1 VSDHLAT
8 VEWRCDGDFREGRY
22 SRAHRWRFDGG
33 AIVAASA
40 SPGNVPAPWSDP
52 SGIDPEEALVA
63 AVSSCHMLWFLHLA
77 RDSGLDVAAYA
88 DEARGTLGKGPDGK
102 VAMTRIALRPKIDFA
117 GEPPSAEAL
126 AGLHDAA
133 HERCFIANSLK
144 TEVVVEP
151 RSANPD

>member
-1 VSDHLAT
+1 MAEYLAT

-22 SRAHRWRFDGG
+22 SRAHSWLFDGG
-33 AIVAASA
+33 ATVPASA

-52 SGIDPEEALVA
+52 AGVDPEEALVA

-77 RDSGLDVAAYA
+77 RDSGLDVAAYS
-88 DEARGTLGKGPDGK
+88 DEARGTLGKGADGK
-102 VAMTRIALRPKIDFA
+102 VAMTRISLRPNISFA
-117 GEPPSAEAL
+117 GEPPSEERL
-126 AGLHDAA
+126 AGLHHAA

-151 RSANPD
+151 